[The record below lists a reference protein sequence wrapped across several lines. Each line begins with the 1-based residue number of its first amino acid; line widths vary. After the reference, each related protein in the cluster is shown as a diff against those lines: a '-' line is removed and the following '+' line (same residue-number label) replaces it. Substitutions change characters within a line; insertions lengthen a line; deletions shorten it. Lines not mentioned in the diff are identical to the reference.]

1 MHLCRR
7 HFDEKLHR
15 ADRRDG
21 LKRGKVLLRLCR
33 RHFDEKLH
41 RADRRDDL
49 VEKVYEESYYERI
62 LSGKKEH

>member
-1 MHLCRR
+1 MSLS
-7 HFDEKLHR
+7 
-15 ADRRDG
+15 
-21 LKRGKVLLRLCR
+21 LRR

-49 VEKVYEESYYERI
+49 VEKVYEETYYERI